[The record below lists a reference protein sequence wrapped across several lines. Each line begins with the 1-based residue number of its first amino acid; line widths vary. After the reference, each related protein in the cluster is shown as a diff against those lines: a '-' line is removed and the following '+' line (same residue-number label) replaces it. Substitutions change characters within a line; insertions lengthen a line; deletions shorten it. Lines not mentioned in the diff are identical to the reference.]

1 MEIAIVRVT
10 KCYDEIYRSNVVTFV
25 CETFEEGKNLL
36 KAIREKYMEENPD
49 VANDEDTR
57 HVMEDTDTN
66 FSVIDDY
73 CYDAFF
79 INVEMRRPVSHKAV
93 LQELETYGMLW

>member
-10 KCYDEIYRSNVVTFV
+10 KCYDESSVNDVVTFV
-25 CETFEEGKNLL
+25 CETFEEGKKLL

-49 VANDEDTR
+49 VANDEGTR
-57 HVMEDTDTN
+57 HVTGDTDTN

-73 CYDAFF
+73 CNDIFF

-93 LQELETYGMLW
+93 LEELETYGMLW